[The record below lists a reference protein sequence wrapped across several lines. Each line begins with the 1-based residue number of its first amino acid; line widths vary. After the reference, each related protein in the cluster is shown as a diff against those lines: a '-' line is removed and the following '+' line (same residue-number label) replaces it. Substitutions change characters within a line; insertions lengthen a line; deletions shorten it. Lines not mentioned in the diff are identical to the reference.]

1 MTVILLFVVS
11 VAPVNAAD
19 NNVTS
24 APESIDSG
32 TAFVALRSIAVEAD
46 GGIVVADAGLEAV
59 VRASPINGNRTIV
72 SDASTGQWIVP

>member
-24 APESIDSG
+24 APESIASG
-32 TAFVALRSIAVEAD
+32 TAFVALREIAVETD
-46 GGIVVADAGLEAV
+46 GGIVVADAGLDAV
-59 VRASPINGNRTIV
+59 VRAGRRRFFDLHLLLHVLIFFMYE
-72 SDASTGQWIVP
+72 